1 MSEAA
6 DRPLRVAVVGPTH
19 PLKGGVA
26 AHTTTLAHRLA
37 DEGHDVRLVSWT
49 HLYPSRL
56 YPGQQAVPG
65 GAPDV
70 PPFPGTRRSL
80 SWARP
85 ASWVRVG
92 RGLRDMDVLVVVHV
106 VPALVP
112 AHLTLLYAAG
122 AGRPGRPR
130 SVVVAHNVL
139 PHEPHPGDRALVGS
153 LLRRAD
159 AVVVHSVEQA
169 GLAADLG
176 ATDVRALDLPPH
188 LPGGV
193 PVGRPGTGDGP
204 VRLLALG
211 IVRDYKG
218 LDLLLEALAE
228 VPGPHLTVAGEMWGS
243 SGQQVRTVAADPRL
257 AGRVELRE
265 GYVPGSELAGLLAE
279 HDVLALTYR
288 SATASQNVL
297 LAHEHGLAVLATDVG
312 TFGEQVDDGVDGL
325 VVPPQDRAA
334 LVDALRRLAEPGY
347 AARLRSA
354 VTRPDLAA
362 PWAAYLEGLLGA
374 GGGS

>member
-6 DRPLRVAVVGPTH
+6 GRPLRVAVVGPTH

-26 AHTTTLAHRLA
+26 AHTTTLARALA
-37 DEGHDVRLVSWT
+37 EHGHDVRLLSWT

-56 YPGQQAVPG
+56 YPGRQAVPG

-70 PPFPGTRRSL
+70 PPFPGTRRVL

-92 RGLRDMDVLVVVHV
+92 RGLRDMDVVVVVHV
-106 VPALVP
+106 VPAVVP
-112 AHLTLLYAAG
+112 AHLALLYAAG
-122 AGRPGRPR
+122 AGRRGRPR
-130 SVVVAHNVL
+130 SVVLAHNVL
-139 PHEPHPGDRALVGS
+139 PHEPNPGDRALVGA

-159 AVVVHSVEQA
+159 AVVVHSAEQA
-169 GLAADLG
+169 ALAAGLG
-176 ATDVRALDLPPH
+176 AADVRALDLPPH
-188 LPGGV
+188 LPGGA
-193 PVGRPGTGDGP
+193 PVDRPGHDGP

-211 IVRDYKG
+211 LVRDYKG

-228 VPGPHLTVAGEMWGS
+228 VPGPHLTIAGEMWGA
-243 SGQQVRTVAADPRL
+243 SGERVRTLATDPRL
-257 AGRVELRE
+257 AGRVELRA
-265 GYVPGSELAGLLAE
+265 GYVPGSELAGLLAA

-312 TFGEQVDDGVDGL
+312 TFGEQVADGVDGL
-325 VVPPQDRAA
+325 VVPPRDRAA
-334 LVDALRRLAEPGY
+334 LVGALRRLADPGY

-354 VTRPDLAA
+354 VTRPDLTG
-362 PWAAYLEGLLGA
+362 PWTAYLEGLLG
-374 GGGS
+374 GGPAS